1 MDDGSTHVIQ
11 EQYKPYQLAKDPLC
25 MNIGEYCS
33 YCEHPIDY
41 RDLEVEHIQ
50 AKSLYPQ
57 KTYDWDNFLLSCS
70 TCNGRDNKSS
80 KNVMIGHCH
89 LPHLNNTFLSL
100 WYLDGGV
107 VIANPTLNG
116 LSRINAENLL
126 KLVGLDKS
134 PMKSSKSDKR
144 WKKRLELW
152 NIATRYLNKYING
165 EVSVDVIIDLAKA
178 EGHWSIWFT
187 VFANHN
193 QVLERLISDFPGT
206 AADCFDAN
214 NHYRPIERNP
224 SNINDPV

>member
-1 MDDGSTHVIQ
+1 MLDGSTHVVKA
-11 EQYKPYQLAKDPLC
+11 QYKPYRLAKGPLC
-25 MNIGEYCS
+25 MNFGEYCS

-50 AKSLYPQ
+50 AQSLYPQ
-57 KTYDWDNFLLSCS
+57 RIPDWDNFLLSCS
-70 TCNGRDNKSS
+70 TCNGNDNKSN
-80 KNVMIGHCH
+80 KDVVIGHCH

-100 WYLDGGV
+100 RYLDGGV
-107 VIANPTLNG
+107 VIVNPALTG
-116 LSRINAENLL
+116 QSKINAENLL
-126 KLVGLDKS
+126 ELVGLDKS
-134 PMKSSKSDKR
+134 PAEAESDKR
-144 WKKRLELW
+144 WHYRQETW
-152 NIATRYLNKYING
+152 NLATRYLNKYING

-187 VFANHN
+187 VFANHD
-193 QVLERLISDFPGT
+193 QVLEKLISDFPGT